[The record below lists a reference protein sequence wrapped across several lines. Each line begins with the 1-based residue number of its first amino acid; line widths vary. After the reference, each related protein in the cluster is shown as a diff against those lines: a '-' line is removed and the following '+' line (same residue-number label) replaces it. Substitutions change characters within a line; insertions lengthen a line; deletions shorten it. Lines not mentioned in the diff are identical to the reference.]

1 MRNLITIMSILLLMT
16 SCDDG
21 DVILVQLDF
30 DDSFEACGELVFYNV
45 RENPAE
51 SLSLQINAPTLTLDD
66 VLETDFIDSDSFI
79 VVLVNP
85 EITGTIDGET
95 NIFNYRSYNSFSNN
109 LFCNDVPPSNLQISD
124 DQSSS
129 SGDFTITTTFV
140 EDDEDGI
147 PAEMED
153 LNGNGNLYDD
163 DTDGDGLP
171 NFIDEDDD
179 GDNVLTVTEL
189 IDYDEDDDD
198 DNPLTDPQDTDE
210 DGIPNYLDIDD
221 DGDLVNTIDEENQTP
236 DENPSNDYTNP
247 DLADYLN
254 NQVATIVP
262 ATAYRVHNIN
272 QTFEVSL
279 VVENISFPTLT
290 QDEFNFGYLESSRT
304 SDTRTVSPEF

>member
-1 MRNLITIMSILLLMT
+1 MSILLLIT

-45 RENPAE
+45 RENPPE
-51 SLSLQINAPTLTLDD
+51 SLSLQINSPTLTLDD
-66 VLETDFIDSDSFI
+66 VLETDFIDTDSFI
-79 VVLVNP
+79 VELVNP
-85 EITGTIDGET
+85 EILGTIDGSS
-95 NIFNYRSYNSFSNN
+95 NLFNYRSYNTFSSN
-109 LFCNDVPPSNLQISD
+109 LFCNDVPPSNLGISED
-124 DQSSS
+124 LSSS
-129 SGDFTITTTFV
+129 SGNFIITTTFL

-153 LNGNGNLYDD
+153 LNGNGDLYDD

-171 NFIDEDDD
+171 NFMDEDDD
-179 GDNVLTVTEL
+179 GDNVLTKTEL

-210 DGIPNYLDIDD
+210 DGVPNYLDTDD
-221 DGDLVNTIDEENQTP
+221 DDDLVLTIDEENITQ

-247 DLADYLN
+247 NLADYLN
-254 NQVATIVP
+254 PQVYTTEP
-262 ATAYRVHNIN
+262 ATAYRIHNIK

-279 VVENISFPTLT
+279 IVENISFPTLT
-290 QDEFNFGYLESSRT
+290 QDEFDFGFLEDSRT
-304 SDTRTVSPEF
+304 SATRTVTPEF

>member
-1 MRNLITIMSILLLMT
+1 MSLLLLMT

-45 RENPAE
+45 RENPPE
-51 SLSLQINAPTLTLDD
+51 SLSLQINSPTLTLDD
-66 VLETDFIDSDSFI
+66 VLETDFIDTDSFI

-124 DQSSS
+124 DQSSN
-129 SGDFTITTTFV
+129 SGDFTITTTFL

-147 PAEMED
+147 PADMED
-153 LNGNGNLYDD
+153 LNGNGDLYDD

-171 NFIDEDDD
+171 NFMDEDDD

-198 DNPLTDPQDTDE
+198 DNPLTDPQDTDN
-210 DGIPNYLDIDD
+210 DGVPNYLDIDD

-254 NQVATIVP
+254 NQVATTAP
-262 ATAYRVHNIN
+262 ATAYRVHNIQ

-290 QDEFNFGYLESSRT
+290 QDEFNFGYLEDSRT
-304 SDTRTVSPEF
+304 SATRTVTPEF

>member
-198 DNPLTDPQDTDE
+198 NNPLTDPQDTDE

-279 VVENISFPTLT
+279 VVENISFPTLI